1 MNHSYNTISLEEA
14 GSLSVL
20 QLIEMYNDAIET
32 IWYLHL
38 SFNSFSTKNYNGLC
52 LRNLLRRY
60 AMDKKINDV
69 RRDQWRRIVS
79 ECLSRDPGL
88 SKAQWC
94 KDNGIR
100 IRSFMYW
107 QRKFR
112 LEAVEQMDN
121 RQNTLPSRAAGTC
134 LPAFADVTEQIEAL
148 QADPAASLQSPG
160 ASPAAQELMIQT
172 GPYRIYVNGS
182 VQVATLEKVLRVI
195 SHA

>member
-1 MNHSYNTISLEEA
+1 
-14 GSLSVL
+14 
-20 QLIEMYNDAIET
+20 
-32 IWYLHL
+32 
-38 SFNSFSTKNYNGLC
+38 
-52 LRNLLRRY
+52 
-60 AMDKKINDV
+60 MDKKINDV

-79 ECLSRDPGL
+79 ECHSRDPGL

-160 ASPAAQELMIQT
+160 AGPAAPELMIQT

-182 VQVATLEKVLRVI
+182 VQVTTLEKVLRVI

>member
-1 MNHSYNTISLEEA
+1 
-14 GSLSVL
+14 
-20 QLIEMYNDAIET
+20 
-32 IWYLHL
+32 
-38 SFNSFSTKNYNGLC
+38 
-52 LRNLLRRY
+52 
-60 AMDKKINDV
+60 MDKKINDV

-121 RQNTLPSRAAGTC
+121 RQNTLPPRAAGTC

-160 ASPAAQELMIQT
+160 ASPAAPELMIQT

-182 VQVATLEKVLRVI
+182 VQVTTLEKVLRVI